1 MPFAKG
7 NKLRSPAS
15 GRKKLPPDHVDVQ
28 TLARQYTR
36 EAVEK
41 LVQIMRTGENE
52 RAAMMAAEALLN
64 RGHGKAAQ
72 TLNIAQAPEPIQ
84 GPCYDTISQRLAA
97 SLVGRASPA
106 NKADTLQ

>member
-1 MPFAKG
+1 MPFTKG
-7 NKLRSPAS
+7 NKLRSPLS

-28 TLARQYTR
+28 TLARQYTK

-41 LVQIMRTGENE
+41 LAQIMRTGENE

-72 TLNIAQAPEPIQ
+72 TLNIAAAPEPIG
-84 GPCYDTISQRLAA
+84 GPNYDTIAQRLAA
-97 SLVGRASPA
+97 SLVGRAGPTD
-106 NKADTLQ
+106 KTDTLQ